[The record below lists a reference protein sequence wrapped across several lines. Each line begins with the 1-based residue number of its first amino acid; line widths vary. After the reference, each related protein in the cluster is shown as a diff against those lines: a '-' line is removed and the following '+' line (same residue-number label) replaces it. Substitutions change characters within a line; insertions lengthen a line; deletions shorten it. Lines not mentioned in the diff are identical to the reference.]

1 MTRIPFIPGLAPFA
15 LGLALA
21 PLIAPVLSGPAA
33 AQGDLVWGT
42 LRPGWETA
50 DGGRMA
56 AIHLQLAPGWKTYWR
71 APGEAGIPPV
81 FDWSG
86 SDNLAGATVHWPR
99 PEVFELNGMTTIGYG
114 QELVLPVAFR
124 AQDEG
129 KPMRIEAAIELG
141 VCRDICVPAV
151 LHLSGELGSAGGPD
165 PLIRAAL
172 DAQPHSGPAAGLSS
186 ITCRVEPI
194 RDGLRIEARMALP
207 STGGT
212 ETVVFEAG
220 PGIWV
225 GEAQALREGGMLVA
239 AADMVGPDGQP
250 FALDRSA
257 VTVTVLGRDRAVEI
271 KGCPGG

>member
-1 MTRIPFIPGLAPFA
+1 MKRTPFIPGLAAAA
-15 LGLALA
+15 LALALA
-21 PLIAPVLSGPAA
+21 PVIVPALSGPAA
-33 AQGDLVWGT
+33 AQGDLVWGS

-124 AQDEG
+124 AQEAG

-141 VCRDICVPAV
+141 VCREVCVPAV
-151 LHLSGELGSAGGPD
+151 LHLSGDLGAAGGPD

-172 DAQPHSGPAAGLSS
+172 AAQPESGAAAGLSG
-186 ITCRVEPI
+186 IACGVEPI
-194 RDGLRIEARMALP
+194 RDGLRIEARMQLP
-207 STGGT
+207 PTGGA

-225 GEAQALREGGMLVA
+225 GEAQARREGGLLVA
-239 AADMVGPDGQP
+239 AADMVGPDGRP
-250 FALDRSA
+250 FALDRSS